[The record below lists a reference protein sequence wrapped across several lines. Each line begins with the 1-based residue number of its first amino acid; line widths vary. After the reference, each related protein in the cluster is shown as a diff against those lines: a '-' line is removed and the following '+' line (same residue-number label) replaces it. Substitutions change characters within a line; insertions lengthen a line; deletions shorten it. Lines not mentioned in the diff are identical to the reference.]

1 MTGHNVGDLLNN
13 AGITW
18 GWFYAD
24 FTAQPG
30 STSTHAVCSSN
41 YDVHYDPFQYYP
53 STVNP
58 HHLPPTSTALIG
70 RQGDQANHQYDLNS
84 FSAALNAGNLPAVSF
99 LKAPS
104 TATGHPQDGST
115 LSEQTFLVDMVN
127 TLQKSKYWPSMAI
140 IITYDDSD
148 GWYDHVMPP
157 IVNRS
162 NDPSVKPNPPATLQV
177 IMPAFTACAW
187 AGVPN
192 ATTLPTDSTAMIA
205 NSSFLNIHQ
214 LQCRF
219 PLSRGAKLRPRVV

>member
-24 FTAQPG
+24 FTAQTG

-115 LSEQTFLVDMVN
+115 LSEQTFIVDMVN
-127 TLQKSKYWPSMAI
+127 ALQNPNTGRTWRSSSRMTTAMAGTTTSCRRSSTTRTIPPPLWPE
-140 IITYDDSD
+140 
-148 GWYDHVMPP
+148 V
-157 IVNRS
+157 
-162 NDPSVKPNPPATLQV
+162 
-177 IMPAFTACAW
+177 
-187 AGVPN
+187 
-192 ATTLPTDSTAMIA
+192 STASAPSFRRPQLRSTTVAAMA
-205 NSSFLNIHQ
+205 SVCLSS
-214 LQCRF
+214 
-219 PLSRGAKLRPRVV
+219 